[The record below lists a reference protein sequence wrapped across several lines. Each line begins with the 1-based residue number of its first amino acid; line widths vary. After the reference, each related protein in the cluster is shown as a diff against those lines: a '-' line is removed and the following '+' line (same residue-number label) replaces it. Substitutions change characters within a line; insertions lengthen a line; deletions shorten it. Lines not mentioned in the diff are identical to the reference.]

1 MQNRN
6 TERYSKPP
14 QSSAEVNA
22 VIVVIKS
29 MEDLS
34 ETKEEREKIK
44 KKNRFRTKKNQSL
57 QTLA

>member
-1 MQNRN
+1 MICK
-6 TERYSKPP
+6 TETLNDT

>member
-6 TERYSKPP
+6 TEGCSKPP

-22 VIVVIKS
+22 VRVVIKS

-34 ETKEEREKIK
+34 ETKEERERK
-44 KKNRFRTKKNQSL
+44 
-57 QTLA
+57 